1 MDAIIANALLITVD
15 GDRRIIP
22 DGAVAIQGD
31 RITAVGPTREVQA
44 AHPTIPTI
52 DARGKAVMP
61 GFINTHTHAA
71 LLVLRGTVEDMTGD
85 AVYGYMSPITFAMN
99 GEERSALAALACLEA
114 IRSGTTTLV
123 DPLRHV
129 TTYAQAMA
137 DSGLRLY
144 LSESCADAL
153 TLEVRNGVYTYD
165 RQWGQDFL
173 DRAEALVEGFHG
185 VDHGRVQVQIASHAP
200 DNCSPWMLDQLRE
213 MAERH
218 GLRRTVHLAQGA
230 GEVRQVAAV
239 HGRTP
244 AQYLDDHGWLAPDV
258 IGAHWTFCTD
268 DDITLLA
275 ERGVHMAHCPAS
287 GSRRR
292 PQPSPVGRIRDA
304 GVNMTLGT
312 DNMSENMFE
321 ALNIGISLHR
331 GAYGGGTKPTPGD
344 MLDAATRNGAAALG
358 RTADLGSIEPGKKA
372 DLTIVN
378 INHPSLRPISNVVS
392 NLVHYGHPG
401 VVDSVMVEGRF
412 LMRDGKVTSMDEE
425 AVVNEGQRAMESA
438 WRRLGE
444 RFPDIAPREV
454 VTPGV

>member
-1 MDAIIANALLITVD
+1 MDVVIGNALVITVD
-15 GDRRIIP
+15 GDRRIIT
-22 DGAVAIQGD
+22 DGAIAVLGD
-31 RITAVGPTREVQA
+31 RIAAVGPTREVRA
-44 AHPTIPTI
+44 AHPTLPAI
-52 DARGKAVMP
+52 DARGKAVIP
-61 GFINTHTHAA
+61 GFINTHTHAV
-71 LLVLRGTVEDMTGD
+71 LMVLRGTVEDMGGE
-85 AVYGYMSPITFAMN
+85 AVYNYMSPITFAMN
-99 GEERSALAALACLEA
+99 GEERSALAALSCLEA

-129 TTYAQAMA
+129 TTYARAMA
-137 DSGLRLY
+137 DSGLRLF

-173 DRAEALVEGFHG
+173 DRAEALVEEFHG
-185 VDHGRVQVQIASHAP
+185 ADGGRVQVQIAAHAP
-200 DNCSPWMLDQLRE
+200 DNCSPWMLDSLRE

-218 GLRRTVHLAQGA
+218 GLRRTVHLAQSR
-230 GEVRQVAAV
+230 GEFDQVAAL

-268 DDITLLA
+268 DDIRLLA

-304 GVNMTLGT
+304 GINMTLGT

-331 GAYGGGTKPTPGD
+331 GAYGGGAKPTPGD
-344 MLDAATRNGAAALG
+344 MLDAATRNGAAAVG
-358 RTADLGSIEPGKKA
+358 RTADLGSIEAGKKA
-372 DLTIVN
+372 DLAILN
-378 INHPSLRPISNVVS
+378 INHPSLRPISSVVS

-401 VVDSVMVEGRF
+401 VVDSVMVDGRF
-412 LMRDGKVTSMDEE
+412 VMQDGRVTSMDEE
-425 AVVNEGQRAMESA
+425 AVVTAGQRAMESA

-444 RFPDIAPREV
+444 RWPDIAPRPD